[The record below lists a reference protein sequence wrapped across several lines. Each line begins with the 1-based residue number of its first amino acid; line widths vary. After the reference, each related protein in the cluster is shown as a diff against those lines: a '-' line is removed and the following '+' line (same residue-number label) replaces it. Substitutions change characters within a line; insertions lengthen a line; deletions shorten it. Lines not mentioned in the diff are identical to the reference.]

1 MLIFNQKVNDLSS
14 RSLCGCGRS
23 HPIPCSSIFKLMNDL
38 DTTLAALADPTR
50 RQVVEL
56 LRERPRRA
64 GELAESCAMS
74 GPAMSRHLRMLRA
87 SGLVEVE
94 EDQGT
99 HDARLRV
106 YGLRPAPFVALQ
118 VWLDQKQALWTD
130 QLESF

>member
-1 MLIFNQKVNDLSS
+1 MVNE
-14 RSLCGCGRS
+14 
-23 HPIPCSSIFKLMNDL
+23 L

-64 GELAESCAMS
+64 GELAAASAMS
-74 GPAMSRHLRMLRA
+74 GPAMSRHLRVLRA

-94 EDQGT
+94 AAPAA

-106 YGLRPAPFVALQ
+106 YRLRPEPFVDLQ
-118 VWLDQKQALWTD
+118 AWLDHVHAFWPA
-130 QLESF
+130 QLATFTPPPHPTPTP